1 MDIIELIA
9 NTGGTLA
16 LAIFSIYMLN
26 RNFKEQEATWKGE
39 RQEMLK
45 TIERNTDSW
54 IEAAKFLAILID
66 RVNGEESTA
75 E

>member
-9 NTGGTLA
+9 NTGGTLG

-45 TIERNTDSW
+45 IIERNTDSW
-54 IEAAKFLAILID
+54 IEAAKFLAILMD
-66 RVNGEESTA
+66 KMNGTESLT